1 MSQGQLVR
9 VGCAGWNIPRDSVG
23 EFPADGT
30 HLMRYSRVLN
40 CVEINSSFY
49 REHKLSTWARWRES
63 VPADFQFS
71 VKAPRAITHEA
82 RLKVNG
88 ESLSKFLQQIT
99 LLREK
104 LGPILFQLP
113 PSLEFEPA
121 AVTDFLKLLRQNF
134 AGDVVWEPR
143 HKSWFEDDATELL
156 SSFRLARVAADPACV
171 PKAADPGAASGV
183 VYFRLHGSP
192 RRYYST
198 YESDFLE
205 TLAIR
210 LPKSAVAAKTWCVF
224 DNTAL
229 GAATRNALELARR
242 LAPRSC

>member
-1 MSQGQLVR
+1 M
-9 VGCAGWNIPRDSVG
+9 
-23 EFPADGT
+23 
-30 HLMRYSRVLN
+30 
-40 CVEINSSFY
+40 
-49 REHKLSTWARWRES
+49 
-63 VPADFQFS
+63 
-71 VKAPRAITHEA
+71 
-82 RLKVNG
+82 
-88 ESLSKFLQQIT
+88 
-99 LLREK
+99 
-104 LGPILFQLP
+104 FQLP

-171 PKAADPGAASGV
+171 PKAADPGAASDV

-210 LPKSAVAAKTWCVF
+210 LAKSAVAAKTWCVF

-229 GAATRNALELARR
+229 GAATRNAPGISAPTRSEKLLAQRNWARNAVSSSGSGASRAIGFSVAGCLNSTAAAWKKFLPNVITAGAPGGGFR
-242 LAPRSC
+242 LPRFSSLGAP